1 MLFFLTEHVGGV
13 LESVHELVLV
23 EASLHL
29 EGLDLDLVEGLL
41 QELLLVIQW
50 TRHRL
55 EYIY

>member
-1 MLFFLTEHVGGV
+1 M